1 MNESIYLHAENDPP
15 IRPSR
20 LGYSYSATC
29 GLYKSRAGG
38 LVDQCDLGSVRM
50 RISVSALVLL
60 LALLTLS
67 DGYPTLNSIKNEV
80 QRLMLLK
87 PPTTTATATTTAAAT
102 ELPPASEKKI
112 LALMVAGF
120 VGQLRLPD
128 PAAHFS
134 PPHSKTLA

>member
-1 MNESIYLHAENDPP
+1 
-15 IRPSR
+15 
-20 LGYSYSATC
+20 
-29 GLYKSRAGG
+29 
-38 LVDQCDLGSVRM
+38 M

-102 ELPPASEKKI
+102 EPPPASEKKI

-128 PAAHFS
+128 PVAHFS

>member
-1 MNESIYLHAENDPP
+1 
-15 IRPSR
+15 
-20 LGYSYSATC
+20 
-29 GLYKSRAGG
+29 
-38 LVDQCDLGSVRM
+38 M

-60 LALLTLS
+60 LALLTVS

-87 PPTTTATATTTAAAT
+87 PPTTTATATTAAAT

>member
-1 MNESIYLHAENDPP
+1 
-15 IRPSR
+15 
-20 LGYSYSATC
+20 
-29 GLYKSRAGG
+29 
-38 LVDQCDLGSVRM
+38 M
-50 RISVSALVLL
+50 RISVSALFLL
-60 LALLTLS
+60 LALTVS
-67 DGYPTLNSIKNEV
+67 DGYPTLNSIKTEV

-87 PPTTTATATTTAAAT
+87 PPTTTAATTTTAAAT
-102 ELPPASEKKI
+102 EPPPAKGKKL